1 MSIPSEI
8 IALIERLNQELDR
21 IESDATE
28 GANLARAILTLFP
41 DNFIVIRLFAFL
53 NASLIFVET
62 SRRHIRVRL
71 EDISASEVTTDE
83 SIQEA
88 GEDLAIELGRVLE
101 TKIAVISIKT
111 RLENL
116 R

>member
-8 IALIERLNQELDR
+8 IALIERLNQELDL

-41 DNFIVIRLFAFL
+41 DNFIVIQLFAFL
-53 NASLIFVET
+53 NASLILVET
-62 SRRHIRVRL
+62 SRQQIQILVENL
-71 EDISASEVTTDE
+71 STTDVNTDE
-83 SIQEA
+83 EIQEA
-88 GEDLAIELGRVLE
+88 VAGLATELGRVIE
-101 TKIAVISIKT
+101 TKIRVSRVKI

-116 R
+116 Q

>member
-41 DNFIVIRLFAFL
+41 DNFIVIQLFAFL

-62 SRRHIRVRL
+62 SRRQIRIRL

-83 SIQEA
+83 SIREA